1 MKIKIGVPSKGRLRK
16 DVLKVFR
23 KNKYNLISERGE
35 RDYFAKIKN
44 KANIEII
51 YLHARE
57 IIERLSDNSLDVGFS
72 GYDLLKEAL
81 VNIQKKI
88 SVPFLSMP
96 KEVYLNTKKK
106 FKKNSTIGLLSTE
119 ATLDTKIYH
128 KYFEKNYN
136 FSRMIFQKK
145 DKYNHYYNNK

>member
-81 VNIQKKI
+81 VNIQKKYQYSKNI
-88 SVPFLSMP
+88 ILEMLSW
-96 KEVYLNTKKK
+96 
-106 FKKNSTIGLLSTE
+106 
-119 ATLDTKIYH
+119 
-128 KYFEKNYN
+128 
-136 FSRMIFQKK
+136 
-145 DKYNHYYNNK
+145 